1 MWLAAMTCI
10 VMLAFAANSVL
21 NRMAVGAGWIDP
33 VLFAVVRLVSG
44 AVMLSV
50 LLALRR
56 GVVWPGWRGRLPA
69 VAGLL
74 VYLFGFSAAYLSL
87 DAGTGALILFGVVQ
101 VTMFAGALAGGEVVP
116 ARRILGALLALIG
129 LAVLLAP
136 QGGAVL
142 PQVAMALAGVGWGVY
157 SLAGRGQGDALAATA
172 WNFLLAVPVGV
183 VVVLVSP
190 GHWTTGG
197 VALAMLSGGV
207 TSGMGYALW
216 YAVVP
221 QLGAARAAVAQL
233 TVPLIAAAGGAV
245 MLTELPGTGFWVA
258 CALVLGGVAVAST
271 VPRVTAV

>member
-1 MWLAAMTCI
+1 MRLFAMTGLA
-10 VMLAFAANSVL
+10 MLAFAANSVL
-21 NRMAVGAGWIDP
+21 NRMAVGAGLIDP
-33 VLFAVVRLVSG
+33 VVFAVVRLVSG
-44 AVMLSV
+44 AAVLAL

-56 GVVWPGWRGRLPA
+56 GVVWPGWRGRLPG

-101 VTMFAGALAGGEVVP
+101 VTMFMGAWVGGEVVP
-116 ARRILGALLALIG
+116 GRRVLGAMLALIG

-136 QGGAVL
+136 QGGAL
-142 PQVAMALAGVGWGVY
+142 APQVAMALAGVGWGVY
-157 SLAGRGQGDALAATA
+157 SLAGRGQRDALAATA
-172 WNFLLAVPVGV
+172 WNFLLALPVGV
-183 VVVLVSP
+183 IVLLVLP
-190 GHWTTGG
+190 GHWTAQG

-221 QLGAARAAVAQL
+221 RLGAARAAVAQL

-245 MLTELPGTGFWVA
+245 MLAELPGAGFWVA
-258 CALVLGGVAVAST
+258 SGLVLGGVAVAST
-271 VPRVTAV
+271 GPRVKAA